1 MEEER
6 IKFVGSFLKSQSNL
20 NKKKIFKFVNKIKDF
35 GIIPFSIYARHAF
48 IAKKFLNS
56 LRLKKIIS
64 NKLHSKLL
72 SSVGSITN
80 DFIELEKNLN

>member
-1 MEEER
+1 MQDMH
-6 IKFVGSFLKSQSNL
+6 SLQ
-20 NKKKIFKFVNKIKDF
+20 
-35 GIIPFSIYARHAF
+35 
-48 IAKKFLNS
+48 KFLNS

-80 DFIELEKNLN
+80 DFIELEKSKLSKNHRAKFINYFYHLRPELMILTLKETIKRFWIIKSII